1 MQTETQAEKTE
12 KRFELLENS
21 MYRHLHRW
29 CEQWKRTTLFTE
41 SGFQRLSS
49 IAGYI
54 LALKHAEK
62 EELAAAMLNDLYLQI
77 EHLAGHD
84 TELQITTDD
93 NKYETVKLPSR
104 KTVLHDDGCLHS
116 FSFTSYFLVSPDRYD
131 ERLKFHEAE
140 HDKKPAISPFDKRT
154 ISLFDKTAHQAVVKE
169 LNILERLNDRDPY
182 SNELTETRYCGN
194 RLRQFYYCRG
204 YNGGLIYH
212 GPGAGET
219 FSVLISNKPTL
230 WSIHT

>member
-1 MQTETQAEKTE
+1 MRTNEVQAEETA

-62 EELAAAMLNDLYLQI
+62 EELAAAMLNDLYLQM

-84 TELQITTDD
+84 IEVEINTGD

-116 FSFTSYFLVSPDRYD
+116 FSFLSYFLVSPDRYN
-131 ERLKFHEAE
+131 ERLKFHQAK
-140 HDKKPAISPFDKRT
+140 HDENRPISQSDG
-154 ISLFDKTAHQAVVKE
+154 TAHQAVVKE
-169 LNILERLNDRDPY
+169 LNILERLNDREPY

-194 RLRQFYYCRG
+194 RFRQFYYCRG

-219 FSVLISNKPTL
+219 FSVLVSNKPTF

>member
-1 MQTETQAEKTE
+1 MRTEVQAEETA
-12 KRFELLENS
+12 KRFEHLENS

-62 EELAAAMLNDLYLQI
+62 EELAAAMLNDLYLQM
-77 EHLAGHD
+77 EYLAGHD
-84 TELQITTDD
+84 TELQITTGD

-116 FSFTSYFLVSPDRYD
+116 FSFMSYFLVSPDRYD
-131 ERLKFHEAE
+131 ERLKFHQAE
-140 HDKKPAISPFDKRT
+140 HDKNRAISQVDG
-154 ISLFDKTAHQAVVKE
+154 TAHQAVVKE

-212 GPGAGET
+212 GPGAGAN